1 MEAVMK
7 KRFGRLGREEKGF
20 TLIELL
26 AVIVIIGIIAVIAV
40 PLISN
45 VMNKSRDSADVA
57 TAKQVYDAAR
67 LYVTNELNGDFS
79 GKTTEDGKEGTSGT
93 LTITVAALKT
103 KEYLDKELYLPSN
116 KKTIDNGTVVFK
128 AGKLDSV
135 ELTTGTGEG
144 TKLGTFKSSEVLSSK
159 KEEKTTAPPSGT

>member
-1 MEAVMK
+1 MEAIMK

-79 GKTTEDGKEGTSGT
+79 GKIKDDETAGTVGT
-93 LTITVAALKT
+93 LTVNIATLKS
-103 KEYLDKELYLPSN
+103 KKYLDANLYLPSS
-116 KKTIDNGTVVFK
+116 KEVID
-128 AGKLDSV
+128 AGAVTFSNN
-135 ELTTGTGEG
+135 ELSGVTLLHGE
-144 TKLGTFKSSEVLSSK
+144 KSLGNFNATEVLSSK
-159 KEEKTTAPPSGT
+159 KDTTTKN